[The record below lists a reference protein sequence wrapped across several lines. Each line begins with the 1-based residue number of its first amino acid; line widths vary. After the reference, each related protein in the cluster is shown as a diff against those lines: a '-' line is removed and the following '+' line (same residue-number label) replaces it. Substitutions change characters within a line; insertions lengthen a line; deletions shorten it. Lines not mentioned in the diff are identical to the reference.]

1 MDIDNLPEGWPCGLG
16 WCTSLRMFGFRRIS
30 TRCPLS
36 WTGSRDRAVRTV
48 VIVSLRRPRH
58 LLSHG
63 LVGTGCHTPNNSAGP
78 RRRNLE
84 RRVGAIHVPVR
95 CTACG
100 TTRDRLGPS
109 VRSRRCGDHRAER
122 AIRPDRAGR
131 CAAVGSVRQ
140 HPACLAFSGQPG
152 SRPRAYA
159 HPWHHQQDAGWCAQF
174 RRCRTCG
181 RGLVAGR
188 VLVAHNA
195 VFDWGFLQAE
205 SLRCV
210 AELDS
215 SHRLCTLALARR
227 LDLDVRDF
235 KLGTLAAWANIRQ
248 LQAHSAVDDVRVLE
262 SIFRKL
268 MVQAIRGQ
276 VTLPM
281 SANTAAVRQPYGE
294 RAPSISSPWEPAGAW
309 TDGTPL
315 VQGMKFVIT
324 GGTRA
329 PRGELYAHRHQ
340 GRPDT
345 DEQCQH
351 QASFLVC
358 NDPNLLT
365 RKASRAAEL
374 ATPGHRGAV
383 PGPCSERFGRGCR
396 SGRPTWWSDHQPRR
410 RRRAR

>member
-1 MDIDNLPEGWPCGLG
+1 MSLFGARRAAPPVIDFGHQFALVDVETTGL
-16 WCTSLRMFGFRRIS
+16 SAQSDRIVQV
-30 TRCPLS
+30 
-36 WTGSRDRAVRTV
+36 AVRQLDRYGNTQHAWH
-48 VIVSLRRPRH
+48 SLVNPGRDPGPTH
-58 LLSHG
+58 IHG
-63 LVGTGCHTPNNSAGP
+63 ITSKMLAG
-78 RRRNLE
+78 
-84 RRVGAIHVPVR
+84 A
-95 CTACG
+95 
-100 TTRDRLGPS
+100 PS
-109 VRSRRCGDHRAER
+109 F
-122 AIRPDRAGR
+122 
-131 CAAVGSVRQ
+131 AAVAPVVGE
-140 HPACLAFSGQPG
+140 
-152 SRPRAYA
+152 
-159 HPWHHQQDAGWCAQF
+159 
-174 RRCRTCG
+174 
-181 RGLVAGR
+181 LVAGR

-215 SHRLCTLALARR
+215 SRRLCTLALARR

-262 SIFRKL
+262 SIFLKL

-281 SANTAAVRQPYGE
+281 TANTAAVRLPYGE

-329 PRGELYAHRHQ
+329 PRGELYAT
-340 GRPDT
+340 GINAGLTPMNSVST
-345 DEQCQH
+345 KT
-351 QASFLVC
+351 SLLVC

-374 ATPGHRGAV
+374 ATALWSPRSV
-383 PGPCSERFGRGCR
+383 SGPCSERFGRGFSSPGARRCG
-396 SGRPTWWSDHQPRR
+396 SPQQRR
-410 RRRAR
+410 RRRARSRVTGCWCWVGRTRSPPGFAMR